1 MKRLLL
7 SLLPLGLLSAHAEPT
22 PKIAWW
28 PTVEQGRAE
37 AARTGKPIFLLSA
50 APQCQ
55 NVPGVW

>member
-1 MKRLLL
+1 MKRLTLV
-7 SLLPLGLLSAHAEPT
+7 LLSAGILTASANPT

-50 APQCQ
+50 APQCH
-55 NVPGVW
+55 NVPGIW